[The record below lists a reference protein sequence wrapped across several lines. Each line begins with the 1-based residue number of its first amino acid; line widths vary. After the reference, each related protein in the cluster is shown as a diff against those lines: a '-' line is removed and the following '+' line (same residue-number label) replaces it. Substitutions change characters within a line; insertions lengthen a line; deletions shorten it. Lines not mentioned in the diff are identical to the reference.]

1 MGILILVLIVF
12 FAVVGV
18 KHKAVNA
25 EADLPSC
32 VMDGTKAFLIDVKT
46 VISGLSK
53 KKPKEE
59 DKPEAEESSEDES
72 ESDAKEEGK

>member
-12 FAVVGV
+12 SAVVGV

-32 VMDGTKAFLIDVKT
+32 VMDGTKAFFIDVKA
-46 VISGLSK
+46 VIAGLSK

-59 DKPEAEESSEDES
+59 DNSKAEDFSEGES
-72 ESDAKEEGK
+72 ESDVKDEGK